1 MKYII
6 IINILAFFLIL
17 GCRRADIVLTNDY
30 VLNKNTGFL
39 TNRDEGVDSPEA
51 FPDYG
56 IKIGS
61 NLSEEQEKMLI
72 LNKWQEH

>member
-39 TNRDEGVDSPEA
+39 TNRAEGMDSPDA

-56 IKIGS
+56 IKIGDV
-61 NLSEEQEKMLI
+61 LSEEEEKLLI
-72 LNKWQEH
+72 LNKWQKP